1 MAGLCRRFG
10 QKDGLAVAQKQALGV
25 AAVIFAAML
34 WGTTGTTAALLP
46 PTREPL
52 VVGALRL
59 AFGALALVVL
69 AQAQPRMRAGL
80 GALPWGGITF
90 AGTCIAGYNL
100 LFFWAV
106 SLAGVGVGTA
116 ITIGSAPIWAT
127 AFEALRTGRLPKRWL
142 ALGQLC
148 AISGVCLLAWAGG
161 SADAGTGGDTVG
173 GPSVWAGVALSAAA
187 GACYAAY
194 SLATSRI
201 SHSAPSTTLAAATF
215 CVAALICAP
224 VLLVLPLGWLVG
236 VQAWAGVVFLGLGAT
251 GLAYALYTWGLTRI
265 SASGAVTLA
274 LAEPV
279 TAWVLAVAVV
289 GEALSAPKAA
299 GALLIFLGLALVSA
313 SALRPNSAGASRG

>member
-1 MAGLCRRFG
+1 MAGHCRRFG

-25 AAVIFAAML
+25 AAVILAAML

-69 AQAQPRMRAGL
+69 AQSQPRMRAGL

-127 AFEALRTGRLPKRWL
+127 AFEVLRTRRLPTRWL

-161 SADAGTGGDTVG
+161 RTGGSTGGG

-187 GACYAAY
+187 GACSAAY

-224 VLLVLPLGWLVG
+224 VFLVLPLGWLVG

-289 GEALSAPKAA
+289 GEALSAPKAV

-313 SALRPNSAGASRG
+313 SALRPNSAGAARV

>member
-25 AAVIFAAML
+25 AAVILAAML

-127 AFEALRTGRLPKRWL
+127 AFEVLRTRRLPTRWL

-148 AISGVCLLAWAGG
+148 AISGVCLLASAGG
-161 SADAGTGGDTVG
+161 STGGG

-224 VLLVLPLGWLVG
+224 VFLLLPLGWLVG

-289 GEALSAPKAA
+289 GEALSAPKAV

-313 SALRPNSAGASRG
+313 SALRPSSAGAARA

>member
-1 MAGLCRRFG
+1 M
-10 QKDGLAVAQKQALGV
+10 AQKQALGV

-34 WGTTGTTAALLP
+34 WGTTGTTQALLP

-59 AFGALALVVL
+59 AFGALALVIL

-80 GALPWGGITF
+80 GGLPWGGIVF
-90 AGTCIAGYNL
+90 AGACIAGYNL

-127 AFEALRTGRLPKRWL
+127 AYEGVRRGRWPGGWL

-148 AISGVCLLAWAGG
+148 AVAGVGLLALVGAEAGA
-161 SADAGTGGDTVG
+161 SNAASNAAITGGAQA
-173 GPSVWAGVALSAAA
+173 VWGGVALSAAS

-251 GLAYALYTWGLTRI
+251 GLAYAFYTWGLTRI
-265 SASGAVTLA
+265 SAAGAVTLA

-279 TAWVLAVAVV
+279 TAWVLAVTVV
-289 GEALSAPKAA
+289 GEGLSTPKVL
-299 GALLIFLGLALVSA
+299 GALLIFLGLALVSI
-313 SALRPNSAGASRG
+313 SAMRPNTRPTAATG